1 MGRLWDKCMSPCS
14 GETLEISSGDRE
26 DDSGS
31 NDGSPSHGDTETHD
45 VTLTS
50 TDATL
55 LNSSPSDD
63 ESKRPLQ
70 VHLTLGPDGLV
81 EDKKHKFKKE
91 KKVKQ
96 PTPSSPATWVSN
108 SNDSSIN

>member
-1 MGRLWDKCMSPCS
+1 MGRLFDKCCS
-14 GETLEISSGDRE
+14 GETLEITSEDRE
-26 DDSGS
+26 DEDGASH
-31 NDGSPSHGDTETHD
+31 GSPSVAGDTDTHD

-50 TDATL
+50 TDATI

-81 EDKKHKFKKE
+81 EDHKKNKKQKFKKE
-91 KKVKQ
+91 KKVQ
-96 PTPSSPATWVSN
+96 VPSPASPAT
-108 SNDSSIN
+108 